1 MVFVSLVVFLSA
13 SASTTSWPF
22 STTAVLR
29 PHRQGSTHL
38 SDSHTFSCQRLRVGD
53 TAVTGGC
60 GGQRR
65 RGSSGASAVVA
76 DVEKQAV
83 VGGACRG
90 LGWQGGQLA
99 ERSVTTDDDV
109 GTVSDYVAAV
119 SHRRPRLTATETA
132 QREGYTIIY
141 LIDRKFYAYVL
152 SIDDIVDDHY

>member
-1 MVFVSLVVFLSA
+1 M
-13 SASTTSWPF
+13 
-22 STTAVLR
+22 
-29 PHRQGSTHL
+29 
-38 SDSHTFSCQRLRVGD
+38 GD

-65 RGSSGASAVVA
+65 RGSSGAPAGVDSAVVA